1 VIPTSVRLEQTRPST
16 AVFSQRNEELDA
28 MVSVTAA
35 TFPLKSFVVADDGA
49 LRRFLKETLET
60 RCGYRVTGEGT
71 SAAEMVRTVLTE
83 EPDVVLFDVRLRDGC
98 GLEALRQIY
107 QERPFAAVAI
117 TDEEDQELVRGA
129 LGDFHLGYLLKPVE
143 PHQVE
148 PAVLAAWARF
158 NVCRQLQSE
167 NDNLRATLQSRKL
180 IERAKG
186 VLMKRHR
193 WSEDVAFRRLQ
204 RGAMN
209 RRTTMASLA
218 QEVLNGLEVEL

>member
-1 VIPTSVRLEQTRPST
+1 
-16 AVFSQRNEELDA
+16 

-35 TFPLKSFVVADDGA
+35 AFPLRSFLVTDDGA
-49 LRRFLKETLET
+49 LRRFLKATLET
-60 RCGYRVTGEGT
+60 RCGYRVMGEGT
-71 SAAEMVRTVLTE
+71 SVAEMVRTSLIE

-98 GLEALRQIY
+98 GLDALRQIY
-107 QERPFAAVAI
+107 QERPFAAVALA
-117 TDEEDQELVRGA
+117 DETDQELVRRA
-129 LGDFHLGYLLKPVE
+129 VGDYHLSYLLKPVE
-143 PHQVE
+143 PHQIE
-148 PAVLAAWARF
+148 PAILAAWARF

-167 NDNLRATLQSRKL
+167 NANLRQTLQNRKL

-186 VLMKRHR
+186 VLMKRFR

-218 QEVLNGLEVEL
+218 QAVLNGTEVEL